1 MLKTILIIPTMCF
14 QMAFGETI
22 ARLPASQNV
31 DDARTLQ
38 TIEEFRHALLGKD
51 DRSHCEEAVEASSEV
66 NEESE
71 IDFFSDSSDDDFF
84 SSFVGNSSNVIKN
97 TDDSKFQSM
106 ISQMGQN
113 ACGVYTYSF
122 DEQSAPASNVSEC
135 QPKHIKGLLDTIVE
149 ETMSA
154 ESNSKTPKAFSDRD
168 PAVRNM
174 YNRAVEIKGAVSKV
188 LASDDLEI
196 SVRHNILVSYLNSV
210 LLPMRDLVVSKR
222 AYIKGEQDFSYLY
235 KNLLISF
242 PEELAEEDDIHARE
256 LITIGPN
263 PSEGQHYLKI
273 ESKGWSELEVI
284 FDEQEVLIRD
294 VGTLIKAPT
303 AENYI
308 RALKWLTLQMM
319 TSQIFVYETI
329 IGAQGDY
336 KLSIPNSCQ
345 SHFNGSLPKEFKFS
359 FREGEK
365 EKFVNNILVNHGL
378 IVDRSNYATVEYY
391 LENVD
396 KDPTKAGYSGL
407 VPFEEYRNAKIAVE
421 RRGGAALDDVAH
433 FDQVLQ
439 SVITDARSVYHSK
452 TPAKRLS
459 RTRFEPGKEITY
471 VDQEIFEKI
480 VGVPGE
486 LDQYE
491 VELKDGSKEVID
503 PLKQNLSIY
512 LAERMQDVGALHFE
526 EIISDELKAKLE
538 KSTLRIQMPGLYG
551 SSIWRNWGLRTLA
564 DFIYSA
570 KDSKDAQVMQM
581 INMTCMN
588 FQSQPE
594 VAKICTS
601 RMNGY
606 KGDKAP
612 HLKTIENLN
621 EVLKEFREVSEFIP
635 TRRIEESK
643 IESIYPFLRSLWL
656 QFLNLRNGFEEAKPN
671 EYTFLMNQMRA
682 LNPWARLRLSY
693 LVANEQMRSIKNGHT
708 PTYKSNGL
716 WNSYDSNTRCFFNN
730 VDASLSRLDE
740 AAGVLGVAHTL
751 EPFVATRTA
760 SRNVRD
766 GIWKRVYEEVNEG
779 TGQLFTVKDQDGV
792 DFYKHL
798 ENTSIET
805 LVSSDL
811 VDSFIEKMGVEVD
824 DEALDQLD
832 EIKDSKQSELS
843 DFLSKLYSMKGDTA
857 AQVDFFKDFSG
868 IHGIDNNVM
877 SKLVFLDMDNRYKK
891 PIMES
896 LLRSAAK
903 TRLEEVK
910 NQLNDFCSLEPNDH
924 EKFQTL
930 FYATSKAQNMLNS
943 MAGLQGVPEEVMDKV
958 SSMSPSEKVDMVL
971 GIGAGILGITAIG
984 AASVCTIVSGGLCA
998 PLGAYMVG
1006 AGVAAISAQSALVYR
1021 EFNRKSNAD
1030 GYVAQIKKMEELGF
1044 ANFGSSDSVSR
1055 SWFWTAFETISIFPL
1070 IGVSTRAFK
1079 LGSKMAALAGKRI
1092 SGKMG
1097 DEGFKA
1103 GARQVVQEEDVRY
1116 AKNVLG
1122 FDARGSKNS
1131 PIDELSAQLKSA
1143 GVQDEVVSKT
1153 IDQYKKTMTLH
1164 KQGAISTREMVKE
1177 VGRLMNPFSRMLEK
1191 SALKVSDVATAQM
1204 GRVIVDE
1211 SRELINEKTIKM
1223 VTNYFASNPK
1233 GLQKLLKTY
1242 SGKRL
1247 DLAIKRMDE
1256 ILPKLGPVR
1265 SKLTGWFYRLRA
1277 GHLHAQKDNLKSLE
1291 SALALTI
1298 QKGLPFEKFVAENIE
1313 ELSDFFLKVPMRKR
1327 ELPYLVFVQGGP
1339 FMGGTA
1345 MFRKAPIVGQALGDV
1360 FGNLSDG
1367 LILKKV
1373 FNARARLLT
1382 ESFKAEA
1389 RATLGVSTVV
1399 AGESSYEA
1407 YQAFHKAIIKQ
1418 VEERSN
1424 LGESSIDL
1432 LTSLRE
1438 LEEGLAKQIKER
1450 VTAIAPNGKFQ
1461 YKQAS
1466 KVINLDE
1473 ESIGR
1478 VLFAP
1483 KDISEEALGSVL
1495 WQSLPTDEIFK
1506 LTQFEETAH
1515 KAIKELAGYQ
1525 TVNQFEDY
1533 LTALKILIIK
1543 RNPAVV
1549 EYY

>member
-1 MLKTILIIPTMCF
+1 MCF
-14 QMAFGETI
+14 QLAFGDAI
-22 ARLPASQNV
+22 ARMPAS
-31 DDARTLQ
+31 AQ
-38 TIEEFRHALLGKD
+38 TSVEISLKQIEDFKISLVGYD
-51 DRSHCEEAVEASSEV
+51 DRSHCEEAETEVSSQDLEDA
-66 NEESE
+66 E
-71 IDFFSDSSDDDFF
+71 IDFFSQDSEDDFF
-84 SSFVGNSSNVIKN
+84 SSFASSSSNVITNK
-97 TDDSKFQSM
+97 DDSKFQGM
-106 ISQMGQN
+106 ISQMNQN

-122 DEQSAPASNVSEC
+122 DEKSAPASNVAEC
-135 QPKHIKGLLDTIVE
+135 QPKHVKGLLDTIIE

-168 PAVRNM
+168 PAVKGM
-174 YNRAVEIKGAVSKV
+174 YNRAVEVKKSVSAV
-188 LASDDLEI
+188 LENDDLDVSE
-196 SVRHNILVSYLNSV
+196 RHNILVSYLNGV
-210 LLPMRDLVVSKR
+210 LLPMRDLVVAKR

-242 PEELAEEDDIHARE
+242 PEELADEDDVHARE

-273 ESKGWSELEVI
+273 ESDGWSSSKVV
-284 FDEQEVLIRD
+284 FDEQEVLVRD

-303 AENYI
+303 AENYV

-329 IGAQGDY
+329 IGNKGDY

-345 SHFNGSLPKEFKFS
+345 NHFNGSLPSEFKFS

-378 IVDRSNYATVEYY
+378 IVDRNNYATVEYY
-391 LENVD
+391 LENVN
-396 KDPTKAGYSGL
+396 KDPMKAGYSGL

-421 RRGGAALDDVAH
+421 RKGAASLDDIAH

-452 TPAKRLS
+452 TASKRVS
-459 RTRFEPGKEITY
+459 RTRFEPGKDITY

-480 VGVPGE
+480 VAVPGE
-486 LDQYE
+486 IDQYE
-491 VELKDGSKEVID
+491 VVLKDGSKELID
-503 PLKQNLSIY
+503 PLKQNLSVY

-526 EIISDELKAKLE
+526 EIISDELKRKLE
-538 KSTLRIQMPGLYG
+538 KTQLRIQMPGLYG

-564 DFIYSA
+564 DFIHSH
-570 KDSKDAQVMQM
+570 KETKNQQVMQI
-581 INMTCMN
+581 INTNCMN
-588 FQSQPE
+588 YRGYKE
-594 VAKICTS
+594 IDALCAS

-606 KGDKAP
+606 KGEKAP
-612 HLKTIENLN
+612 HLVTIENID
-621 EVLKEFREVSEFIP
+621 EALKEFREVSDFIP

-643 IESIYPFLRSLWL
+643 IEMIYPFLRSLWMH
-656 QFLNLRNGFEEAKPN
+656 FLNIRGDFEEAKPT

-693 LVANEQMRSIKNGHT
+693 LVASEQMKSIKSGHT
-708 PTYKSNGL
+708 PTYRSNGL
-716 WNSYDSNTRCFFNN
+716 WNTYDSNTRCFFNN
-730 VDASLSRLDE
+730 VDASLDRLEE
-740 AAGVLGVAHTL
+740 AAGVLGVARTL
-751 EPFVATRTA
+751 EPFVATRVA
-760 SRNVRD
+760 ARGVRD

-798 ENTSIET
+798 EKTSIET
-805 LVSSDL
+805 LV
-811 VDSFIEKMGVEVD
+811 DSNRVQNFIEKLGFQVD
-824 DEALDQLD
+824 DEALDAIE
-832 EIKDSKQSELS
+832 EIKDSKQAELS
-843 DFLSKLYSMKGDTA
+843 EFLSKLYSMRGNSEE
-857 AQVDFFKDFSG
+857 QVDYFQDFSS
-868 IHGIDNNVM
+868 IHGIDNNVV
-877 SKLVFLDMDNRYKK
+877 SKLVFLDMDNRFKK

-910 NQLNDFCSLEPNDH
+910 SQLNDFCSLEPSDH

-930 FYATSKAQNMLNS
+930 FYATSKAQNMLNQ

-984 AASVCTIVSGGLCA
+984 AASLCTIVSGGLCA
-998 PLGAYMVG
+998 PLGVYMVG
-1006 AGVAAISAQSALVYR
+1006 AGIAALSAQSALVYR
-1021 EFNRKSNAD
+1021 EVNRKLDSNIH
-1030 GYVAQIKKMEELGF
+1030 VSQIQKMEELGF

-1079 LGSKMAALAGKRI
+1079 LGSKMAVLAGKRI

-1097 DEGFKA
+1097 DQGFKA
-1103 GARQVVQEEDVRY
+1103 GARQIVQEEDVRY

-1122 FDARGSKNS
+1122 FDARGIQQS
-1131 PIDELSAQLKSA
+1131 PIDELSAQLKNA
-1143 GVQDEVVSKT
+1143 GVKDAVVTKT
-1153 IDQYKKTMTLH
+1153 IDQYKKVITLH
-1164 KQGAISTREMVKE
+1164 KQGAISTREMIKE
-1177 VGRLMNPFSRMLEK
+1177 VGRLMNPFSKLLERGGM
-1191 SALKVSDVATAQM
+1191 KVADIATSQM
-1204 GRVIVDE
+1204 GRVVVDE
-1211 SRELINEKTIKM
+1211 SRDLINERTIK
-1223 VTNYFASNPK
+1223 VVSNYFAGNPK

-1256 ILPKLGPVR
+1256 TLPKLGPVR
-1265 SKLTGWFYRLRA
+1265 SKLTSWFYRLRA
-1277 GHLHAQKDNLKSLE
+1277 EHLHAQKDNLLALE
-1291 SALALTI
+1291 KALAETI
-1298 QKGLPFEKFVAENIE
+1298 QKGLPFEKFVANNIE
-1313 ELSDFFLKVPMRKR
+1313 GLSDFFLKVPMRKR

-1367 LILKKV
+1367 LILKKI

-1389 RATLGVSTVV
+1389 RATLGISSVV
-1399 AGESSYEA
+1399 AGESSYDA

-1418 VEERSN
+1418 VEERAN
-1424 LGESSIDL
+1424 VGESSIDL
-1432 LTSLRE
+1432 LTSLKE
-1438 LEEGLAKQIKER
+1438 LEDNLARQIKDR
-1450 VTAIAPNGKFQ
+1450 VSALTPNGKFQ
-1461 YKQAS
+1461 FKGAEKFTQ
-1466 KVINLDE
+1466 LDE
-1473 ESIGR
+1473 EGVAR

-1483 KDISEEALGSVL
+1483 KSIADEALGNVL
-1495 WQSLPTDEIFK
+1495 WQSLPTDELFK

-1515 KAIKELAGYQ
+1515 KAIKELSSYKN
-1525 TVNQFEDY
+1525 VDQFEDY